1 MEGSPNGSRGLASDR
16 PVDVKG
22 MTRIGGAMLAAI
34 VLQITAIG
42 TPLQAAG
49 WKGTIGEPL
58 RDSSDQAKTLA
69 VHLRSIGAR
78 FYGAWTCPACFRQ
91 MNLFG
96 KQAGLEVPY
105 VECRKPEQLPKQA
118 AACRDADIRAYPT
131 WVLPDGQRREGI
143 QSLEALSQWSGMN

>member
-16 PVDVKG
+16 SVDVKG

-34 VLQITAIG
+34 VLQITALG

-105 VECRKPEQLPKQA
+105 VECRKPEQLPSKLLLVGMLTSGLIPPG
-118 AACRDADIRAYPT
+118 CFPT
-131 WVLPDGQRREGI
+131 GNAGRGSNPWKP
-143 QSLEALSQWSGMN
+143 SASGVE